1 MGGRSTCLAPI
12 GGLGDSVLLRFRFS
26 DQLGCLTLG
35 TTLADLRHD
44 LGPASD
50 LPPFLP
56 DFFCVHVSTVW
67 EHLCASV
74 QYRCYKVG
82 TVLGILDPLKHHPKA
97 CVACARAHSL
107 APLSLSLSPSLSL
120 FLSVL
125 KVKRSIIHTLSCH
138 DFSRK
143 GPMSFSEHGP

>member
-107 APLSLSLSPSLSL
+107 APLSLSLSLSFSLSL
-120 FLSVL
+120 GSESK
-125 KVKRSIIHTLSCH
+125 KVHHTHSIL
-138 DFSRK
+138 
-143 GPMSFSEHGP
+143 P